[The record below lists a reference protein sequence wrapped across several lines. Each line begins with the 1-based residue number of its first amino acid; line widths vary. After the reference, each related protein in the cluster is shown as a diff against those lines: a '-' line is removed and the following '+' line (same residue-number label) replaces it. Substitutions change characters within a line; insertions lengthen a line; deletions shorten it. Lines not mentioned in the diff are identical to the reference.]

1 MPELETFSALL
12 EQETQK
18 WIDEEISKGNDAW
31 NARRSFDGLS
41 NIHWDMVAQSAA
53 QIKEHLA
60 CSGQNMTQ
68 GIFLCRCIQKHRP
81 ELLQKSDGTMAEAAD
96 LVNCKPEE
104 LQPWPSATIKIVAKN
119 LKRLCLAE
127 LGCEDPGTA
136 WESILKRD
144 VAYRRAGNR
153 QEAYHIAFLLNMTTG
168 EMQRYFFL
176 TRQEAFS
183 LRDPL
188 DIVCFAFKFFD
199 AKKDHADS
207 FHWWDVTDVLQGYLT
222 ACKTADAAA
231 EQPVHHFSQK
241 NGSTR
246 LLGRDAQK
254 LQNAMHRA
262 NDPAID
268 IPALRH
274 DLQEYLLA
282 HRRNLTEMKLE
293 RIYPE
298 KLPPDQS
305 RIEICMGYPYSHTVQ
320 RELSILV
327 GYLLVLYGRWN
338 TVVKTVYP
346 KKEQERRD
354 KLLLSSEKGAA
365 PKLLSADD
373 FMDVL
378 SRAGRESLEPLK
390 EAFQEKL
397 DPDSLQEPSSAAIKP
412 QETAFLIGQWLLRI
426 TPQSFA
432 SPDDFET
439 AVQPL
444 NDFLFWING
453 QIDGS
458 FSPASS
464 YLASARNTSA
474 AIWSLTGRLHCKKAL
489 NALIDHGPDAVSPG
503 ASDWVKYLRELG
515 KKLCRVS
522 RDPENFHDRE
532 LCGTLNQDQHSGL
545 QAVLTSVSTY
555 DSCRDSCSES
565 NSEADR
571 YRYIQ
576 DHLEM
581 GLPNLCYKI
590 EATLHD
596 YSPKAEKYAARIGLP
611 NEKELDCWQANNAL
625 GSRLLSREDILQ
637 LFFFLILAIYD
648 CCTADAGKAQE
659 AFTAEHVWLK
669 AMRDKAEAKLK
680 EPGGTTGSFLEDA
693 LFASVF
699 VELEGLWNEPKSD
712 TVTPDQST
720 TICRIYNFL
729 LESLTLASGTTWHS
743 IYYPAYADRFYVLAG
758 ALATAVPQS
767 RRTLGL
773 MMGVHRQKRPK
784 PADKKKGSA
793 KGTRAAPKN

>member
-1 MPELETFSALL
+1 MPESETFSRLL

-53 QIKEHLA
+53 QIQEHLA
-60 CSGQNMTQ
+60 GSGQNMTQ

-81 ELLQKSDGTMAEAAD
+81 ELLQKSDGTPAQTTD

-127 LGCEDPGTA
+127 LGCENPGTA
-136 WESILKRD
+136 WDSILKRD

-153 QEAYHIAFLLNMTTG
+153 QEAYHIAFLLNMTTE
-168 EMQRYFFL
+168 EMQCYFFL

-231 EQPVHHFSQK
+231 EHPVRHCSQK

-246 LLGRDAQK
+246 ILSRDVQK
-254 LQNAMHRA
+254 LQNAMHRT
-262 NDPAID
+262 NNPAVD

-293 RIYPE
+293 LVHPK
-298 KLPPDQS
+298 KLPPSQS
-305 RIEICMGYPYSHTVQ
+305 RVEICMGYPYSHTVQ

-373 FMDVL
+373 FMAVL
-378 SRAGRESLEPLK
+378 SQARRETLEPLK

-397 DPDSLQEPSSAAIKP
+397 DPDSFQVPPSAAIKP
-412 QETAFLIGQWLLRI
+412 RETAFLMGQWLLRI
-426 TPQSFA
+426 TPQESA
-432 SPDDFET
+432 SPDDFKT

-444 NDFLFWING
+444 NDFLLQVEAIKESDIPKLTYPG
-453 QIDGS
+453 
-458 FSPASS
+458 
-464 YLASARNTSA
+464 SARLTCNV
-474 AIWSLTGRLHCKKAL
+474 IWHLAGCLHCKRALSARIADGPKAAHPSASEWADYFHKL
-489 NALIDHGPDAVSPG
+489 GNALVEVS
-503 ASDWVKYLRELG
+503 ADEEHFK
-515 KKLCRVS
+515 
-522 RDPENFHDRE
+522 DRE
-532 LCGTLNQDQHSGL
+532 RCGILNKDQHSGL

-565 NSEADR
+565 NSEAKR
-571 YRYIQ
+571 YRHIQ

-581 GLPNLCYKI
+581 SLPNLCSKI
-590 EATLHD
+590 SRTLER
-596 YSPKAEKYAARIGLP
+596 YYPNAEDHTSRKRP
-611 NEKELDCWQANNAL
+611 TDKQKLDGWQENIAL
-625 GSRLLSREDILQ
+625 GSNLLSRDDILQ

-648 CCTADAGKAQE
+648 CYAADRGKAPAE
-659 AFTAEHVWLK
+659 FTAEHVWLD
-669 AMRDKAEAKLK
+669 AMRDNAEDKLGG
-680 EPGGTTGSFLEDA
+680 PGRTTGSFLEDA
-693 LFASVF
+693 LSASVY
-699 VELEGLWNEPKSD
+699 VELECLLEEPKAGKVTSD
-712 TVTPDQST
+712 QTA
-720 TICRIYNFL
+720 IFCRLYNFL
-729 LESLTLASGTTWHS
+729 LDSLSDASGTNWHH
-743 IYYPAYADRFYVLAG
+743 IYCPAYTDRFYVLAG

-793 KGTRAAPKN
+793 KGTRAAPKS

>member
-1 MPELETFSALL
+1 MTGSSTFSELL
-12 EQETQK
+12 ARETK
-18 WIDEEISKGNDAW
+18 DWIDEEISKGNEAW
-31 NARRSFDGLS
+31 NARRPIDGLS

-53 QIKEHLA
+53 RIQEHLA
-60 CSGQNMTQ
+60 GSGQNMTQ
-68 GIFLCRCIQKHRP
+68 GIFLCRCIQKQRP
-81 ELLQKSDGTMAEAAD
+81 ELLQKSDGTPAQTTD

-127 LGCEDPGTA
+127 LGCENPGTA
-136 WESILKRD
+136 WDSILKRD

-153 QEAYHIAFLLNMTTG
+153 QEAYHIAFLLHMTTE

-254 LQNAMHRA
+254 LQDAMHRA

-274 DLQEYLLA
+274 DLQEYLIA

-338 TVVKTVYP
+338 TVVKAVYP
-346 KKEQERRD
+346 QKEQERRD
-354 KLLLSSEKGAA
+354 KLLLSSEKGTA
-365 PKLLSADD
+365 PKLFSAND

-397 DPDSLQEPSSAAIKP
+397 DPDSFQGPPSAAIKP

-426 TPQSFA
+426 TPQSSA
-432 SPDDFET
+432 SSDDFET

-444 NDFLFWING
+444 NDFLFCING

-458 FSPASS
+458 FSPSSS

-474 AIWSLTGRLHCKKAL
+474 AIWSLTGRLHCKKSL
-489 NALIDHGPDAVSPG
+489 DALINHGPDAVSPG
-503 ASDWVKYLRELG
+503 TSDWAKYLRELG
-515 KKLCRVS
+515 KKLLRVS

-532 LCGTLNQDQHSGL
+532 LCGTLSQAQHSGL

-555 DSCRDSCSES
+555 DSYRDSCSES
-565 NSEADR
+565 DSEAKR
-571 YRYIQ
+571 YRHIQ

-611 NEKELDCWQANNAL
+611 AEKKLDGWQENIAL
-625 GSRLLSREDILQ
+625 GSNLLSRDDILQ

-648 CCTADAGKAQE
+648 CYAADRE
-659 AFTAEHVWLK
+659 APAEFTAEHVWLD
-669 AMRDKAEAKLK
+669 AMRDNAEDKLDG
-680 EPGGTTGSFLEDA
+680 PGRTTGSFLEDA
-693 LFASVF
+693 LSASVY
-699 VELEGLWNEPKSD
+699 VELECLLEEPKAGKVTSD
-712 TVTPDQST
+712 QTA
-720 TICRIYNFL
+720 IFCRLYNFL
-729 LESLTLASGTTWHS
+729 LDSLSDASGTNWHH
-743 IYYPAYADRFYVLAG
+743 IYCPAYTDRFYVLAG

-773 MMGVHRQKRPK
+773 MMGTHRQKKTK
-784 PADKKKGSA
+784 PADTKKVSA
-793 KGTRAAPKN
+793 KGTRAAPKS

>member
-1 MPELETFSALL
+1 MPESETFSALL

-31 NARRSFDGLS
+31 NARRSFDGFS

-81 ELLQKSDGTMAEAAD
+81 ELLKSDGTMAEAAD

-127 LGCEDPGTA
+127 LGCENPGTA
-136 WESILKRD
+136 WDSILKRD

-153 QEAYHIAFLLNMTTG
+153 QEAYHIAFLLNMTTE

-188 DIVCFAFKFFD
+188 DVVCFAFKFFD

-207 FHWWDVTDVLQGYLT
+207 FHWWDVIDVLQGYLT

-254 LQNAMHRA
+254 LQNAMHRT
-262 NDPAID
+262 NNPAVD

-338 TVVKTVYP
+338 TVVKTVYS

-373 FMDVL
+373 FMAVL
-378 SRAGRESLEPLK
+378 SQARRESLEPLK

-397 DPDSLQEPSSAAIKP
+397 DPDSLQEPPSAAIKP
-412 QETAFLIGQWLLRI
+412 QETAFLMGQWLLRI
-426 TPQSFA
+426 TPQESA
-432 SPDDFET
+432 SPDDFKT

-444 NDFLFWING
+444 NDFLLQVEAIKESD
-453 QIDGS
+453 IPKLTYPGS
-458 FSPASS
+458 ARLTCNVIW
-464 YLASARNTSA
+464 YLA
-474 AIWSLTGRLHCKKAL
+474 GCLHCKRALSARIADGPKAAHPSASEWADYFHKL
-489 NALIDHGPDAVSPG
+489 GNALVEVS
-503 ASDWVKYLRELG
+503 ADEEHFK
-515 KKLCRVS
+515 
-522 RDPENFHDRE
+522 DRE
-532 LCGTLNQDQHSGL
+532 RCGILNKGQHQNL
-545 QAVLTSVSTY
+545 QSEFTSFSTY
-555 DSCRDSCSES
+555 DLYPDSGLEKDV
-565 NSEADR
+565 EADR

-596 YSPKAEKYAARIGLP
+596 YPPKAEKYAARTEPP

-659 AFTAEHVWLK
+659 AFTAEHAWLK

-712 TVTPDQST
+712 TVTSDQST
-720 TICRIYNFL
+720 TIRRIYNFL

-743 IYYPAYADRFYVLAG
+743 IYYPAYTDRFYVLAG

-784 PADKKKGSA
+784 PADKKKVSA

>member
-1 MPELETFSALL
+1 MTGSSTFSELL
-12 EQETQK
+12 ARETK
-18 WIDEEISKGNDAW
+18 DWIDEEISKGNEAW
-31 NARRSFDGLS
+31 NARRPIDGLS

-53 QIKEHLA
+53 QIQEHLA
-60 CSGQNMTQ
+60 GSGQNMTQ

-81 ELLQKSDGTMAEAAD
+81 ELLQKSDGTPAQTTD

-127 LGCEDPGTA
+127 LGCENPGTA
-136 WESILKRD
+136 WDSILKRD

-153 QEAYHIAFLLNMTTG
+153 QEAYHIAFLLNMTTE
-168 EMQRYFFL
+168 EMQCYFFL

-231 EQPVHHFSQK
+231 EHPVRHCSQK

-246 LLGRDAQK
+246 ILSRDVQK
-254 LQNAMHRA
+254 LQNAMHRT
-262 NDPAID
+262 NNPAVD

-293 RIYPE
+293 LVHPK
-298 KLPPDQS
+298 KLPPSQS
-305 RIEICMGYPYSHTVQ
+305 RVEICMGYPYSHTVQ

-373 FMDVL
+373 FMAVL
-378 SRAGRESLEPLK
+378 SQARRETLEPLK

-397 DPDSLQEPSSAAIKP
+397 DPDSFQVPPSAAIKP
-412 QETAFLIGQWLLRI
+412 RETAFLMGQWLLRI
-426 TPQSFA
+426 TPQESA
-432 SPDDFET
+432 SPDDFKT

-444 NDFLFWING
+444 NDFLLQVEAIKESDIPKLTYPG
-453 QIDGS
+453 
-458 FSPASS
+458 
-464 YLASARNTSA
+464 SARLTCNV
-474 AIWSLTGRLHCKKAL
+474 IWHLAGCLHCKRALSARIADGPKAAHPSASEWADYFHKL
-489 NALIDHGPDAVSPG
+489 GNALVEVS
-503 ASDWVKYLRELG
+503 ADEEHFK
-515 KKLCRVS
+515 
-522 RDPENFHDRE
+522 DRE
-532 LCGTLNQDQHSGL
+532 RCGILNKDQHSGL

-565 NSEADR
+565 NSEAKR
-571 YRYIQ
+571 YRHIQ

-596 YSPKAEKYAARIGLP
+596 YSPKAEKYAARIEPP

-625 GSRLLSREDILQ
+625 GSNLLSRDDILQ

-648 CCTADAGKAQE
+648 CYAADRGKAPAE
-659 AFTAEHVWLK
+659 FTAEHVWLD
-669 AMRDKAEAKLK
+669 AMRDNAEDKLGG
-680 EPGGTTGSFLEDA
+680 PGRTTGSFLEDA
-693 LFASVF
+693 LSASVY
-699 VELEGLWNEPKSD
+699 VELECLLEEPKAGKVTSD
-712 TVTPDQST
+712 QTA
-720 TICRIYNFL
+720 IFCRLYNFL
-729 LESLTLASGTTWHS
+729 LDSLSDASGTNWHH
-743 IYYPAYADRFYVLAG
+743 IYCPAYTDRFYVLAG

-793 KGTRAAPKN
+793 KGSRAAPKS

>member
-1 MPELETFSALL
+1 MPESETFSALL

-41 NIHWDMVAQSAA
+41 NIHWDMVTQSAA

-60 CSGQNMTQ
+60 YSGQNMTQ

-136 WESILKRD
+136 WDSILKRD

-188 DIVCFAFKFFD
+188 DIVCFAFKLFD
-199 AKKDHADS
+199 AKKEHADS
-207 FHWWDVTDVLQGYLT
+207 FRWRDVTDVLQGYLT

-254 LQNAMHRA
+254 LQDAMHRA

-274 DLQEYLLA
+274 DLQEYLIA

-293 RIYPE
+293 RIHPE

-338 TVVKTVYP
+338 TVVKAVYP

-365 PKLLSADD
+365 PKLFSADD

-444 NDFLFWING
+444 NDFLFCING

-464 YLASARNTSA
+464 YLESARNTSA
-474 AIWSLTGRLHCKKAL
+474 AIWSLTGRIHCKKSL
-489 NALIDHGPDAVSPG
+489 DALIDHGPDAVSPG
-503 ASDWVKYLRELG
+503 ASDWAKYLRELG

-555 DSCRDSCSES
+555 DSCRDSYSES
-565 NSEADR
+565 NSEAKR
-571 YRYIQ
+571 YRHIQ
-576 DHLEM
+576 NHLEM

-590 EATLHD
+590 EATLYD

-611 NEKELDCWQANNAL
+611 AEKKLDGWQAKNAL

-648 CCTADAGKAQE
+648 CYTTDVGKAPE
-659 AFTAEHVWLK
+659 RAWLK
-669 AMRDKAEAKLK
+669 AMRDKAEAELK
-680 EPGGTTGSFLEDA
+680 ESSGTTGSFFEDA

-699 VELEGLWNEPKSD
+699 VELEGLWNEPKSG

-720 TICRIYNFL
+720 TIYRIYNFL
-729 LESLTLASGTTWHS
+729 LDSLSDASGTTWHS

-784 PADKKKGSA
+784 PADKKKVSA
-793 KGTRAAPKN
+793 KGTRAAPKS

>member
-1 MPELETFSALL
+1 MTGSSTFSELL
-12 EQETQK
+12 ARETK
-18 WIDEEISKGNDAW
+18 DWIDEEISKGNEAW
-31 NARRSFDGLS
+31 NARRPIDGLS

-53 QIKEHLA
+53 QIQEHLA
-60 CSGQNMTQ
+60 GSGQNMTQ

-81 ELLQKSDGTMAEAAD
+81 ELLQKSDGTPAQTTD

-127 LGCEDPGTA
+127 LGCENPGTA
-136 WESILKRD
+136 WDSILKRD

-153 QEAYHIAFLLNMTTG
+153 QEAYHIAFLLNMTTE
-168 EMQRYFFL
+168 EMQCYFFL

-231 EQPVHHFSQK
+231 EHPVRHCSQK

-246 LLGRDAQK
+246 ILSRDVQK
-254 LQNAMHRA
+254 LQNAMHRT
-262 NDPAID
+262 NNPAVD

-293 RIYPE
+293 LVHPK
-298 KLPPDQS
+298 KLPPSQS
-305 RIEICMGYPYSHTVQ
+305 RVEICMGYPYSHTVQ

-373 FMDVL
+373 FMAVL
-378 SRAGRESLEPLK
+378 SQARRETLEPLK

-397 DPDSLQEPSSAAIKP
+397 DPDSFQVPPSAAIKP
-412 QETAFLIGQWLLRI
+412 RETAFLMGQWLLRI
-426 TPQSFA
+426 TPQESA
-432 SPDDFET
+432 SPDDFKT

-444 NDFLFWING
+444 NDFLLQVEAIKESDIPKLTYPG
-453 QIDGS
+453 
-458 FSPASS
+458 
-464 YLASARNTSA
+464 SARLTCNV
-474 AIWSLTGRLHCKKAL
+474 IWHLAGCLHCKRALSARIADGPKAAHPSASEWADYFHKL
-489 NALIDHGPDAVSPG
+489 GNALVEVS
-503 ASDWVKYLRELG
+503 ADEEHFK
-515 KKLCRVS
+515 
-522 RDPENFHDRE
+522 DRE
-532 LCGTLNQDQHSGL
+532 RCGILNKDQHSGL

-565 NSEADR
+565 NSEAKR
-571 YRYIQ
+571 YRHIQ

-596 YSPKAEKYAARIGLP
+596 YSPKAEKYAARIEPP

-625 GSRLLSREDILQ
+625 GSNLLSRDDILQ

-648 CCTADAGKAQE
+648 CYAADRGKAPAE
-659 AFTAEHVWLK
+659 FTAEHVWLD
-669 AMRDKAEAKLK
+669 AMRDNAEDKLGG
-680 EPGGTTGSFLEDA
+680 PGRTTGSFLEDA
-693 LFASVF
+693 LSASVY
-699 VELEGLWNEPKSD
+699 VELECLLEEPKAGKVTSD
-712 TVTPDQST
+712 QTA
-720 TICRIYNFL
+720 IFCRLYNFL
-729 LESLTLASGTTWHS
+729 LDSLSDASGTNWHH
-743 IYYPAYADRFYVLAG
+743 IYCPAYTDRFYVLAG

-784 PADKKKGSA
+784 SADKKKGSA
-793 KGTRAAPKN
+793 KGSRAAPKS

>member
-1 MPELETFSALL
+1 MPESETFSRLL

-53 QIKEHLA
+53 QIQEHLA
-60 CSGQNMTQ
+60 GSGQNMTQ

-81 ELLQKSDGTMAEAAD
+81 ELLQKSDGTPAQTTD

-127 LGCEDPGTA
+127 LGCENPGTA
-136 WESILKRD
+136 WDSILKRD

-153 QEAYHIAFLLNMTTG
+153 QEAYHIAFLLNMTTE
-168 EMQRYFFL
+168 EMQCYFFL

-231 EQPVHHFSQK
+231 EHPVRHCSQK

-246 LLGRDAQK
+246 ILSRDVQK
-254 LQNAMHRA
+254 LQNAMHRT
-262 NDPAID
+262 NNPAVD

-293 RIYPE
+293 LVHPK
-298 KLPPDQS
+298 KLPPSQS
-305 RIEICMGYPYSHTVQ
+305 RVEICMGYPYSHTVQ

-373 FMDVL
+373 FMAVL
-378 SRAGRESLEPLK
+378 SQARRETLEPLK

-397 DPDSLQEPSSAAIKP
+397 DPDSFQVPPSAAIKP
-412 QETAFLIGQWLLRI
+412 RETAFLMGQWLLRI
-426 TPQSFA
+426 TPQESA
-432 SPDDFET
+432 SPDDFKT

-444 NDFLFWING
+444 NDFLLQVEAIKESDIPKLTYPG
-453 QIDGS
+453 
-458 FSPASS
+458 
-464 YLASARNTSA
+464 SARLTCNV
-474 AIWSLTGRLHCKKAL
+474 IWHLAGCLHCKRALSARIADGPKAAHPSASEWADYFHKL
-489 NALIDHGPDAVSPG
+489 GNALVEVS
-503 ASDWVKYLRELG
+503 ADEEHFK
-515 KKLCRVS
+515 
-522 RDPENFHDRE
+522 DRE
-532 LCGTLNQDQHSGL
+532 RCGILNKDQHSGL

-565 NSEADR
+565 NSEAKR
-571 YRYIQ
+571 YRHIQ

-596 YSPKAEKYAARIGLP
+596 YSPKAEKYAARIEPP

-659 AFTAEHVWLK
+659 AFTAEHAWLK

-712 TVTPDQST
+712 TVTPDQTST
-720 TICRIYNFL
+720 IRRIYNFL
-729 LESLTLASGTTWHS
+729 MESLTLASGTTWHS

-793 KGTRAAPKN
+793 KGSRAAPKS

>member
-1 MPELETFSALL
+1 MPESETFSRLL

-53 QIKEHLA
+53 QIQEHLA
-60 CSGQNMTQ
+60 GSGQNMTQ

-81 ELLQKSDGTMAEAAD
+81 ELLQKSDGTPAQTTD

-127 LGCEDPGTA
+127 LGCENPGTA
-136 WESILKRD
+136 WDSILKRD

-153 QEAYHIAFLLNMTTG
+153 QEAYHIAFLLNMTTE
-168 EMQRYFFL
+168 EMQCYFFL

-231 EQPVHHFSQK
+231 EHPVRHCSQK

-246 LLGRDAQK
+246 ILSRDVQK
-254 LQNAMHRA
+254 LQNAMHRT
-262 NDPAID
+262 NNPAVD

-293 RIYPE
+293 LVHPK
-298 KLPPDQS
+298 KLPPSQS
-305 RIEICMGYPYSHTVQ
+305 RVEICMGYPYSHTVQ

-373 FMDVL
+373 FMAVL
-378 SRAGRESLEPLK
+378 SQARRETLEPLK

-397 DPDSLQEPSSAAIKP
+397 DPDSFQVPPSAAIKP
-412 QETAFLIGQWLLRI
+412 RETAFLMGQWLLRI
-426 TPQSFA
+426 TPQESA
-432 SPDDFET
+432 SPDDFKT

-444 NDFLFWING
+444 NDFLLQVEAIKESDIPKLTYPG
-453 QIDGS
+453 
-458 FSPASS
+458 
-464 YLASARNTSA
+464 SARLTCNV
-474 AIWSLTGRLHCKKAL
+474 IWHLAGCLHCKRALSARIADGPKAAHPSASEWADYFHKL
-489 NALIDHGPDAVSPG
+489 GNALVEVS
-503 ASDWVKYLRELG
+503 ADEEHFK
-515 KKLCRVS
+515 
-522 RDPENFHDRE
+522 DRE
-532 LCGTLNQDQHSGL
+532 RCGILNKDQHSGL

-565 NSEADR
+565 NSEAKR
-571 YRYIQ
+571 YRHIQ

-596 YSPKAEKYAARIGLP
+596 YSPKAEKYAARIEPP
-611 NEKELDCWQANNAL
+611 NEKELDCWQENIAL
-625 GSRLLSREDILQ
+625 GSNLLSRDDILQ

-648 CCTADAGKAQE
+648 CYAADRGKAPAE
-659 AFTAEHVWLK
+659 FTAEHVWLD
-669 AMRDKAEAKLK
+669 AMRDNAEDKLGG
-680 EPGGTTGSFLEDA
+680 PGRTTGSFLEDA
-693 LFASVF
+693 LSASVY
-699 VELEGLWNEPKSD
+699 VELECLLEEPKAGKVTSD
-712 TVTPDQST
+712 QTA
-720 TICRIYNFL
+720 IFCRLYNFL
-729 LESLTLASGTTWHS
+729 LDSLSDASGTNWHH
-743 IYYPAYADRFYVLAG
+743 IYCPAYTDRFYVLAG

-793 KGTRAAPKN
+793 KGSRAAPKS

>member
-1 MPELETFSALL
+1 MPKLETFSALL

-31 NARRSFDGLS
+31 NARRSFDGFS

-119 LKRLCLAE
+119 LKRLCLVE
-127 LGCEDPGTA
+127 LGCENPGTA
-136 WESILKRD
+136 WDSILKRD

-153 QEAYHIAFLLNMTTG
+153 QEAYHIAFLLNMTTE

-254 LQNAMHRA
+254 LQDAMHRA

-274 DLQEYLLA
+274 DLQEYLIA

-293 RIYPE
+293 RIHPE

-373 FMDVL
+373 FMAVL
-378 SRAGRESLEPLK
+378 SQARRETLEPLK

-397 DPDSLQEPSSAAIKP
+397 DPDSLQEPPSAAIKP
-412 QETAFLIGQWLLRI
+412 QETAFLMGQWLLRI
-426 TPQSFA
+426 TPQESA
-432 SPDDFET
+432 SPDDFKT

-444 NDFLFWING
+444 NDFLLQVEAIKESDIPKLTYPG
-453 QIDGS
+453 
-458 FSPASS
+458 
-464 YLASARNTSA
+464 SARLTCNV
-474 AIWSLTGRLHCKKAL
+474 IWHLAGCLHCKRALSARIADGPKAAHPSASEWADYFHKL
-489 NALIDHGPDAVSPG
+489 GNALVEVS
-503 ASDWVKYLRELG
+503 ADEEHFK
-515 KKLCRVS
+515 
-522 RDPENFHDRE
+522 DRE
-532 LCGTLNQDQHSGL
+532 RCGILNKGQHQNL
-545 QAVLTSVSTY
+545 QSEFTSFSTY
-555 DSCRDSCSES
+555 DLYPDFGSEKDV
-565 NSEADR
+565 EADR

-596 YSPKAEKYAARIGLP
+596 YSPKAEEYAARTEPP

-659 AFTAEHVWLK
+659 AFTAEHAWLK

-680 EPGGTTGSFLEDA
+680 EPGGTTGSFFEDA

-712 TVTPDQST
+712 TVTSDQST
-720 TICRIYNFL
+720 TIRRIYDFL

-743 IYYPAYADRFYVLAG
+743 IYYPAYVDRFYVLAG

-773 MMGVHRQKRPK
+773 MMGVHRRKRPK

-793 KGTRAAPKN
+793 KGTRAAPKS

>member
-1 MPELETFSALL
+1 MTGSSTFSELL
-12 EQETQK
+12 ARETK
-18 WIDEEISKGNDAW
+18 DWIDEEISKGNEAW
-31 NARRSFDGLS
+31 NARRPIDGFS

-53 QIKEHLA
+53 RIQEHLA

-81 ELLQKSDGTMAEAAD
+81 ELLQKSDGTPAQTTD

-127 LGCEDPGTA
+127 LGCENPGTA
-136 WESILKRD
+136 WDSILKRD

-153 QEAYHIAFLLNMTTG
+153 QEAYHIAFLLHMTTE

-176 TRQEAFS
+176 TRQESFS

-254 LQNAMHRA
+254 LQDAMHRA

-274 DLQEYLLA
+274 DLQEYLIA

-293 RIYPE
+293 RIHPE

-338 TVVKTVYP
+338 TVVKAVYP
-346 KKEQERRD
+346 QKEQERRD
-354 KLLLSSEKGAA
+354 KLLLSSEKGTA
-365 PKLLSADD
+365 PKLFSAND

-397 DPDSLQEPSSAAIKP
+397 NPDSLQEPPSAAIKP
-412 QETAFLIGQWLLRI
+412 QETASLMGHWLLRI
-426 TPQSFA
+426 TPQGSA
-432 SPDDFET
+432 SPDDFEV
-439 AVQPL
+439 ALQFL
-444 NDFLFWING
+444 NDFLLCING
-453 QIDGS
+453 QIDNS

-464 YLASARNTSA
+464 YPASARNTSA
-474 AIWSLTGRLHCKKAL
+474 AIWSLTGRLHCKKSL
-489 NALIDHGPDAVSPG
+489 DALIDHGPDAVSPG
-503 ASDWVKYLRELG
+503 ASDWAKYLHELG
-515 KKLCRVS
+515 KKLLRVS

-532 LCGTLNQDQHSGL
+532 LCGTLSQAQHSGL

-555 DSCRDSCSES
+555 DSYRDSCSERD
-565 NSEADR
+565 SEAKR
-571 YRYIQ
+571 YRHIQ

-590 EATLHD
+590 ETTLHD
-596 YSPKAEKYAARIGLP
+596 YSPKAEEYAARIGLP
-611 NEKELDCWQANNAL
+611 AEKKLDGWQENIAL
-625 GSRLLSREDILQ
+625 GSNLLSRDDILQ

-648 CCTADAGKAQE
+648 CYAADRDKAPAE
-659 AFTAEHVWLK
+659 FTAEHVWLD
-669 AMRDKAEAKLK
+669 AMRDNAEDKLDG
-680 EPGGTTGSFLEDA
+680 PGRTTGSFLEDA
-693 LFASVF
+693 LSASVY
-699 VELEGLWNEPKSD
+699 VELECLLEEPKAGKVTSD
-712 TVTPDQST
+712 QT
-720 TICRIYNFL
+720 TIFCRLYNFL
-729 LESLTLASGTTWHS
+729 LDSLSDASGTNWHH
-743 IYYPAYADRFYVLAG
+743 IYCPAYTDRFYVLAG
-758 ALATAVPQS
+758 ALSTAVPQS
-767 RRTLGL
+767 RRTLGF
-773 MMGVHRQKRPK
+773 MMGTHREKKRR
-784 PADKKKGSA
+784 PARK
-793 KGTRAAPKN
+793 R

>member
-1 MPELETFSALL
+1 MTGSSTFSELL
-12 EQETQK
+12 ARETK
-18 WIDEEISKGNDAW
+18 DWIDEEISKGNEAW
-31 NARRSFDGLS
+31 NARRSFDS
-41 NIHWDMVAQSAA
+41 SIHWDMVAQSAA
-53 QIKEHLA
+53 RIQEHLA
-60 CSGQNMTQ
+60 GSGQNMTQ

-81 ELLQKSDGTMAEAAD
+81 ELLQKSDGTPAQTTD

-127 LGCEDPGTA
+127 LGCENPGTA
-136 WESILKRD
+136 WDSILKRD

-153 QEAYHIAFLLNMTTG
+153 QEAYHIAFLLHMTTE

-176 TRQEAFS
+176 TRQESFS

-254 LQNAMHRA
+254 LQDAMHRA

-274 DLQEYLLA
+274 DLQEYLIA

-293 RIYPE
+293 RIHPE

-338 TVVKTVYP
+338 TVVKAVYP
-346 KKEQERRD
+346 QKEQERRD
-354 KLLLSSEKGAA
+354 KLLLSSEKGTA

-373 FMDVL
+373 FMAVL

-397 DPDSLQEPSSAAIKP
+397 NPDSLQEPPSAAIKP
-412 QETAFLIGQWLLRI
+412 QETASLMGHWLLRV
-426 TPQSFA
+426 TPQGSA

-444 NDFLFWING
+444 NDFLSCING

-458 FSPASS
+458 FSPSSS

-474 AIWSLTGRLHCKKAL
+474 AIWNLTGRLHCKKAL
-489 NALIDHGPDAVSPG
+489 DALINHGPDAVSPG
-503 ASDWVKYLRELG
+503 TSDWAKYLHELG
-515 KKLCRVS
+515 KKLLRVS

-532 LCGTLNQDQHSGL
+532 LCGTLSQAQHSGL

-555 DSCRDSCSES
+555 DSYRDSCSERD
-565 NSEADR
+565 SEAKR
-571 YRYIQ
+571 YRHIQ

-596 YSPKAEKYAARIGLP
+596 YSPKAEEYAARIGLP
-611 NEKELDCWQANNAL
+611 AEKKLDGWQENIAL
-625 GSRLLSREDILQ
+625 GSNLLSRDDILQ

-648 CCTADAGKAQE
+648 CYAADRDKAPAE
-659 AFTAEHVWLK
+659 FTAEHVWLD
-669 AMRDKAEAKLK
+669 AMRDNAEDKLDG
-680 EPGGTTGSFLEDA
+680 PGRTTGSFLEDA
-693 LFASVF
+693 LSASVY
-699 VELEGLWNEPKSD
+699 VELECLLEEPKAGKVTSD
-712 TVTPDQST
+712 QT
-720 TICRIYNFL
+720 TIFCRLYNFL
-729 LESLTLASGTTWHS
+729 LDSLSDASGTNWHH
-743 IYYPAYADRFYVLAG
+743 IYCPAYTDRFYVLAG

-773 MMGVHRQKRPK
+773 MMGTHREKKRR
-784 PADKKKGSA
+784 PARK
-793 KGTRAAPKN
+793 R

>member
-1 MPELETFSALL
+1 MTGSSTFSELL
-12 EQETQK
+12 ARETK
-18 WIDEEISKGNDAW
+18 DWIDEEISKGNEAW
-31 NARRSFDGLS
+31 NARRPIDGLS

-53 QIKEHLA
+53 RIQEHLA
-60 CSGQNMTQ
+60 GSGQNMTQ

-81 ELLQKSDGTMAEAAD
+81 ELLQKSDGTPAQTTD

-127 LGCEDPGTA
+127 LGCENPGTA
-136 WESILKRD
+136 WDSILKRD

-153 QEAYHIAFLLNMTTG
+153 QEAYHIAFLLHMTTE

-254 LQNAMHRA
+254 LQDAMHRA

-274 DLQEYLLA
+274 DLQEYLIA
-282 HRRNLTEMKLE
+282 HRRN
-293 RIYPE
+293 
-298 KLPPDQS
+298 
-305 RIEICMGYPYSHTVQ
+305 EICMGYPYSHTVQ

-346 KKEQERRD
+346 KKEQEWRD

-373 FMDVL
+373 FMAVL
-378 SRAGRESLEPLK
+378 SQAGRGTLEPLK

-397 DPDSLQEPSSAAIKP
+397 DPDSFQESPSAAIKP
-412 QETAFLIGQWLLRI
+412 QETASLMGHWLLRV
-426 TPQSFA
+426 TPQGSA
-432 SPDDFET
+432 SPDDFEV
-439 AVQPL
+439 ALQFL
-444 NDFLFWING
+444 NDFLLCING

-458 FSPASS
+458 FSPSSS

-474 AIWSLTGRLHCKKAL
+474 AIWSLTGRLHCKKSL
-489 NALIDHGPDAVSPG
+489 DALINHGPDAVSPG
-503 ASDWVKYLRELG
+503 TSDWAKYLRELG
-515 KKLCRVS
+515 KKLLSVS

-532 LCGTLNQDQHSGL
+532 LCGTLSQAQHSGL

-555 DSCRDSCSES
+555 DSYRDSCSERD
-565 NSEADR
+565 SEAKR
-571 YRYIQ
+571 YRHIQ

-596 YSPKAEKYAARIGLP
+596 YSPKAEEYAARIGLP
-611 NEKELDCWQANNAL
+611 AEKKLDGWQENIAL
-625 GSRLLSREDILQ
+625 GSNLLSRDDILQ

-648 CCTADAGKAQE
+648 CYAADRE
-659 AFTAEHVWLK
+659 APAEFTAEHVWLD
-669 AMRDKAEAKLK
+669 AMRDNAEDKLDG
-680 EPGGTTGSFLEDA
+680 PGRTTGSFLEDA
-693 LFASVF
+693 LSASVY
-699 VELEGLWNEPKSD
+699 VELECLLEEPKAGKVTSD
-712 TVTPDQST
+712 QT
-720 TICRIYNFL
+720 TIFCRLYNFL
-729 LESLTLASGTTWHS
+729 LDSLSDASGTNWHH
-743 IYYPAYADRFYVLAG
+743 IYCPAYTDRFYVLAG

-773 MMGVHRQKRPK
+773 MMGTHREKKRR
-784 PADKKKGSA
+784 PARK
-793 KGTRAAPKN
+793 R

>member
-1 MPELETFSALL
+1 MPESETFSRLL

-53 QIKEHLA
+53 QIQEHLA
-60 CSGQNMTQ
+60 GSGQNMTQ

-81 ELLQKSDGTMAEAAD
+81 ELLQKSDGTPAQTTD

-127 LGCEDPGTA
+127 LGCENPGTA
-136 WESILKRD
+136 WDSILKRD

-153 QEAYHIAFLLNMTTG
+153 QEAYHIAFLLNMTTE
-168 EMQRYFFL
+168 EMQCYFFL

-231 EQPVHHFSQK
+231 EHPVRHCSQK

-246 LLGRDAQK
+246 ILSRDVQK
-254 LQNAMHRA
+254 LQNAMHRT
-262 NDPAID
+262 NNPAVD

-293 RIYPE
+293 LVHPK
-298 KLPPDQS
+298 KLPPSQS
-305 RIEICMGYPYSHTVQ
+305 RVEICMGYPYSHTVQ

-373 FMDVL
+373 FMAVL
-378 SRAGRESLEPLK
+378 SQARRETLEPLK

-397 DPDSLQEPSSAAIKP
+397 DPDSFQVPPSAAIKP
-412 QETAFLIGQWLLRI
+412 RETAFLMGQWLLRI
-426 TPQSFA
+426 TPQESA
-432 SPDDFET
+432 SPDDFKT

-444 NDFLFWING
+444 NDFLLQVEAIKESDIPKLTYPG
-453 QIDGS
+453 
-458 FSPASS
+458 
-464 YLASARNTSA
+464 SARLTCNV
-474 AIWSLTGRLHCKKAL
+474 IWHLAGCLHCKRALSARIADGPKAAHPSASEWADYFHKL
-489 NALIDHGPDAVSPG
+489 GNALVEVS
-503 ASDWVKYLRELG
+503 ADEEHFK
-515 KKLCRVS
+515 
-522 RDPENFHDRE
+522 DRE
-532 LCGTLNQDQHSGL
+532 RCGILNKDQHSGL

-565 NSEADR
+565 NSEAKR
-571 YRYIQ
+571 YRHIQ

-596 YSPKAEKYAARIGLP
+596 YSPKAEKYAARIEPP

-625 GSRLLSREDILQ
+625 GSNLLSRDDILQ

-648 CCTADAGKAQE
+648 CYAADRGKAPAE
-659 AFTAEHVWLK
+659 FTAEHVWLD
-669 AMRDKAEAKLK
+669 AMRDNAEDKLGG
-680 EPGGTTGSFLEDA
+680 PGRTTGSFLEDA
-693 LFASVF
+693 LSASVY
-699 VELEGLWNEPKSD
+699 VELECLLEEPKAGKVTSD
-712 TVTPDQST
+712 QTA
-720 TICRIYNFL
+720 IFCRLYNFL
-729 LESLTLASGTTWHS
+729 LDSLSDASGTNWHH
-743 IYYPAYADRFYVLAG
+743 IYCPAYTDRFYVLAG

-793 KGTRAAPKN
+793 KGSRAAPKS

>member
-1 MPELETFSALL
+1 
-12 EQETQK
+12 
-18 WIDEEISKGNDAW
+18 
-31 NARRSFDGLS
+31 
-41 NIHWDMVAQSAA
+41 
-53 QIKEHLA
+53 
-60 CSGQNMTQ
+60 
-68 GIFLCRCIQKHRP
+68 
-81 ELLQKSDGTMAEAAD
+81 
-96 LVNCKPEE
+96 
-104 LQPWPSATIKIVAKN
+104 
-119 LKRLCLAE
+119 
-127 LGCEDPGTA
+127 
-136 WESILKRD
+136 
-144 VAYRRAGNR
+144 
-153 QEAYHIAFLLNMTTG
+153 
-168 EMQRYFFL
+168 
-176 TRQEAFS
+176 
-183 LRDPL
+183 
-188 DIVCFAFKFFD
+188 
-199 AKKDHADS
+199 
-207 FHWWDVTDVLQGYLT
+207 
-222 ACKTADAAA
+222 
-231 EQPVHHFSQK
+231 
-241 NGSTR
+241 
-246 LLGRDAQK
+246 
-254 LQNAMHRA
+254 
-262 NDPAID
+262 
-268 IPALRH
+268 
-274 DLQEYLLA
+274 
-282 HRRNLTEMKLE
+282 
-293 RIYPE
+293 
-298 KLPPDQS
+298 
-305 RIEICMGYPYSHTVQ
+305 MGYPYSHTVQ

-397 DPDSLQEPSSAAIKP
+397 DPDSLQEPPSAAIKP
-412 QETAFLIGQWLLRI
+412 QETAFLMGQWLLRI
-426 TPQSFA
+426 TPQESA
-432 SPDDFET
+432 SPDDFKT

-444 NDFLFWING
+444 NDFLLQVEAIKESDIPKLTYPG
-453 QIDGS
+453 
-458 FSPASS
+458 
-464 YLASARNTSA
+464 SARLTCNV
-474 AIWSLTGRLHCKKAL
+474 IWHLAGCLHCKRALSARIADGPKAAHPSASEWADYFHKL
-489 NALIDHGPDAVSPG
+489 GNALVEVSADEEHFKG
-503 ASDWVKYLRELG
+503 RE
-515 KKLCRVS
+515 R
-522 RDPENFHDRE
+522 
-532 LCGTLNQDQHSGL
+532 CGILNKGQHQNL
-545 QAVLTSVSTY
+545 QSEFTSFSTY
-555 DSCRDSCSES
+555 DLYPDSGSEKDA
-565 NSEADR
+565 EADR

-596 YSPKAEKYAARIGLP
+596 YSPKAEKYAARIEPP
-611 NEKELDCWQANNAL
+611 NKKGIDCWQANNAL

-659 AFTAEHVWLK
+659 AFTAEHAWLK
-669 AMRDKAEAKLK
+669 AMRDKAEAELK

-699 VELEGLWNEPKSD
+699 VELEGFWNEPKSD

-784 PADKKKGSA
+784 PADKKKVSA
-793 KGTRAAPKN
+793 KGTCAAPKN

>member
-1 MPELETFSALL
+1 MPESETFSRLL

-53 QIKEHLA
+53 QIQEHLA
-60 CSGQNMTQ
+60 GSGQNMTQ

-81 ELLQKSDGTMAEAAD
+81 ELLQKSDGTPAQTTD

-127 LGCEDPGTA
+127 LGCENPGTA
-136 WESILKRD
+136 WDSILKRD

-153 QEAYHIAFLLNMTTG
+153 QEAYHIAFLLNMTTE
-168 EMQRYFFL
+168 EMQCYFFL

-231 EQPVHHFSQK
+231 EHPVRHCSQK

-246 LLGRDAQK
+246 ILSRDVQK
-254 LQNAMHRA
+254 LQNAMHRT
-262 NDPAID
+262 NNPAVD

-293 RIYPE
+293 LVHPK
-298 KLPPDQS
+298 KLPPSQS
-305 RIEICMGYPYSHTVQ
+305 RVEICMGYPYSHTVQ

-373 FMDVL
+373 FMAVL
-378 SRAGRESLEPLK
+378 SQARRETLEPLK

-397 DPDSLQEPSSAAIKP
+397 DPDSFQVPPSAAIKP
-412 QETAFLIGQWLLRI
+412 RETAFLMGQWLLRI
-426 TPQSFA
+426 TPQESA
-432 SPDDFET
+432 SPDDFKT

-444 NDFLFWING
+444 NDFLLQVEAIKESDIPKLTYPG
-453 QIDGS
+453 
-458 FSPASS
+458 
-464 YLASARNTSA
+464 SARLTCNV
-474 AIWSLTGRLHCKKAL
+474 IWHLAGCLHCKRALSARIADGPKAAHPSASEWADYFHKL
-489 NALIDHGPDAVSPG
+489 GNALVEVS
-503 ASDWVKYLRELG
+503 ADEEHFK
-515 KKLCRVS
+515 
-522 RDPENFHDRE
+522 DRE
-532 LCGTLNQDQHSGL
+532 RCGILNKDQHSGL

-565 NSEADR
+565 NSEAKR
-571 YRYIQ
+571 YRHIQ

-596 YSPKAEKYAARIGLP
+596 YSPKAEKYAARIEPP

-625 GSRLLSREDILQ
+625 GSRLLSRDDILQ

-648 CCTADAGKAQE
+648 CYAADRGKAPAE
-659 AFTAEHVWLK
+659 FTAEHVWLD
-669 AMRDKAEAKLK
+669 AMRDNAEDKLGG
-680 EPGGTTGSFLEDA
+680 PGRTTGSFLEDA
-693 LFASVF
+693 LSASVY
-699 VELEGLWNEPKSD
+699 VELECLLEEPKAGKVTSD
-712 TVTPDQST
+712 QTA
-720 TICRIYNFL
+720 IFCRLYNFL
-729 LESLTLASGTTWHS
+729 LDSLSDASGTNWHH
-743 IYYPAYADRFYVLAG
+743 IYCPAYTDRFYVLAG

-793 KGTRAAPKN
+793 KGSRAAPKS

>member
-1 MPELETFSALL
+1 MPESETFSRLL

-53 QIKEHLA
+53 QIQEHLA
-60 CSGQNMTQ
+60 GSGQNMTQ

-81 ELLQKSDGTMAEAAD
+81 ELLQKSDGTPAQTTD

-127 LGCEDPGTA
+127 LGCENPGTA
-136 WESILKRD
+136 WDSILKRD

-153 QEAYHIAFLLNMTTG
+153 QEAYHIAFLLNMTTE
-168 EMQRYFFL
+168 EMQCYFFL

-231 EQPVHHFSQK
+231 EHPVRHCSQK

-246 LLGRDAQK
+246 ILSRDVQK
-254 LQNAMHRA
+254 LQNAMHRT
-262 NDPAID
+262 NNPAVD

-293 RIYPE
+293 LVHPK
-298 KLPPDQS
+298 KLPPSQS
-305 RIEICMGYPYSHTVQ
+305 RVEICMGYPYSHTVQ

-373 FMDVL
+373 FMAVL
-378 SRAGRESLEPLK
+378 SQARRETLEPLK

-397 DPDSLQEPSSAAIKP
+397 DPDSFQVPPSAAIKP
-412 QETAFLIGQWLLRI
+412 RETAFLMGQWLLRI
-426 TPQSFA
+426 TPQESA
-432 SPDDFET
+432 SPDDFKT

-444 NDFLFWING
+444 NDFLLQVEAIKESDIPKLTYPG
-453 QIDGS
+453 
-458 FSPASS
+458 
-464 YLASARNTSA
+464 SARLTCNV
-474 AIWSLTGRLHCKKAL
+474 IWHLAGCLHCKRALSARIADGPKAAHPSASEWADYFHKL
-489 NALIDHGPDAVSPG
+489 GNALVEVS
-503 ASDWVKYLRELG
+503 ADEEHFK
-515 KKLCRVS
+515 
-522 RDPENFHDRE
+522 DRE
-532 LCGTLNQDQHSGL
+532 RCGILNKDQHSGL

-565 NSEADR
+565 NSEAKR
-571 YRYIQ
+571 YRHIQ

-581 GLPNLCYKI
+581 SLPNLCSKI
-590 EATLHD
+590 SRTLER
-596 YSPKAEKYAARIGLP
+596 YYPNAEDHTSRKRP
-611 NEKELDCWQANNAL
+611 TDEQKLDGWQENIAL
-625 GSRLLSREDILQ
+625 GSNLLSRDDILQ

-648 CCTADAGKAQE
+648 CYAADRGKAPAE
-659 AFTAEHVWLK
+659 FTAEHVWLD
-669 AMRDKAEAKLK
+669 AMRDNAEDKLGG
-680 EPGGTTGSFLEDA
+680 PGRTTGSFLEDA
-693 LFASVF
+693 LSASVY
-699 VELEGLWNEPKSD
+699 VELECLLEEPKAGKVTSD
-712 TVTPDQST
+712 QTA
-720 TICRIYNFL
+720 IFCRLYNFL
-729 LESLTLASGTTWHS
+729 LDSLSDASGTNWHH
-743 IYYPAYADRFYVLAG
+743 IYCPAYTDRFYVLAG

-793 KGTRAAPKN
+793 KGSRAAPKS